1 MTSQYEIPSFLSV
14 FYICVGKN
22 VSWECS
28 FFQWSKEHEGAFLI
42 MKKGLLTS
50 PLKFLTLGSGWR
62 TWIKSLKIFIP
73 IHLLS
78 SIDDMQKKWS
88 LKTWTFWQ
96 KQWLLNF
103 SPLTNRCSFFYFAH
117 FWLFAFFYFSIQH
130 PGKGE
135 NHLTCLYQMH
145 LKKSL
150 KICSVSPVF
159 RDICVFSS
167 LDIFLSK

>member
-1 MTSQYEIPSFLSV
+1 MTLQYEIPSFLSM

-50 PLKFLTLGSGWR
+50 PLKFLTLGSGWK

-96 KQWLLNF
+96 SSDCWTFLLWLTGALFFLLPIFGCLLF
-103 SPLTNRCSFFYFAH
+103 S
-117 FWLFAFFYFSIQH
+117 LFNSASWERRKSSYMLVPNAF
-130 PGKGE
+130 
-135 NHLTCLYQMH
+135 
-145 LKKSL
+145 KKSL
-150 KICSVSPVF
+150 KICSSPQ
-159 RDICVFSS
+159 CSEMYMSS
-167 LDIFLSK
+167 VL